1 VHHLQKNLF
10 KASINNNMNKLLSPQ
25 PLWQANGI
33 ALVRIIVGCF
43 MLYHG
48 WEILSAEK
56 MKVYFEWDSF
66 KGSSWLPYAGKAAE
80 AIAGVLL
87 ITGLFTRMAA
97 LIMMGTLAYI
107 AFFVGHGKVWYED
120 QHPFLFVLLGLV
132 FVFTGPGNFALDNLF
147 FKRK

>member
-1 VHHLQKNLF
+1 
-10 KASINNNMNKLLSPQ
+10 MNKLLSPQ

-48 WEILSAEK
+48 LEIFSAEK
-56 MKVYFEWDSF
+56 MKAYFEWESF

-80 AIAGVLL
+80 FVAGILL
-87 ITGLFTRMAA
+87 ILGLFTRIAA
-97 LIMMGTLAYI
+97 SLMIGTLAYI
-107 AFFVGHGKVWYED
+107 AFFVGNGKVWYED

-132 FVFTGPGNFALDNLF
+132 LVFTGPGNIALDNLL
-147 FKRK
+147 FKKK